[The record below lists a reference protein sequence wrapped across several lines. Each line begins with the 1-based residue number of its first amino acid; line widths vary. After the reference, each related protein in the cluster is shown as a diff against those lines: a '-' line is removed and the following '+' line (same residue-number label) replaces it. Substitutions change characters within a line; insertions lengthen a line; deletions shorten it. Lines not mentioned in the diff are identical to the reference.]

1 MNLKLSRHPQN
12 MKRRALA
19 TNNNQQTESNSAL
32 RDTIPDYGKSVF
44 AAEERDT
51 RRTQVDA
58 LLDQTAVWYRDIVI
72 KKKLPPE
79 TVAFRIKLF
88 NLIKNDFLKAAFEE
102 IEKIGKTNKKKLA
115 TKYQQNTLAYIGIL
129 RNSQYEQLI
138 GAALADRLTAIFN
151 DGDWHSA
158 EGLGAMLLQL
168 RPLLTSSF
176 END

>member
-32 RDTIPDYGKSVF
+32 RDTIPDYGESVF

-51 RRTQVDA
+51 RRTQVDE

-115 TKYQQNTLAYIGIL
+115 AKYKQNALAYIGIL

>member
-1 MNLKLSRHPQN
+1 

-32 RDTIPDYGKSVF
+32 RDTIPDYGESVF

-51 RRTQVDA
+51 RRTQVDE

-115 TKYQQNTLAYIGIL
+115 AKYKQNALAYIGIL